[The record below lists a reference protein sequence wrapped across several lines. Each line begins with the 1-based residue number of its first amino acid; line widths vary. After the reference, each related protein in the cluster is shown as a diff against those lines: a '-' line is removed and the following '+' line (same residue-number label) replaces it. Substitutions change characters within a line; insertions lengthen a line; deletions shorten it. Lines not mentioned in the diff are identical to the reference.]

1 MRAEPRR
8 SVPAP
13 ILERIVHTAFPGRRV
28 RSIQPLGDGLRNAN
42 FKLALDP
49 AGEPAVLRIYEHDP
63 SLCQKEIDLMRLVRG
78 SVPVPEVIHA
88 EPRGWEDLPPFTLA
102 RWVEGIAFRDLNRT
116 GDTEAIAQAAQAAG
130 ETLAAIGR
138 FGFAKPGWIA
148 PGPTVGPAL
157 LEGADAVPRFVD
169 LCLASANFERRVDG
183 ELRDRTHSLIG
194 SWAARLATLDGEAS
208 LVHGDFNKRNLLL
221 RRAAGCWQVSAVLD
235 WEFAVSASPLA
246 DLGSF
251 LRYERAAR
259 PVAEPHFSAAYA
271 RAGGTLPDGW
281 RRLAR
286 CVDLVALCESLTH
299 DDLPD
304 AVTSEL
310 VELVRATV
318 EEGAYPK
325 QPSRSGPAPRQI
337 SNGRASATAAAQ
349 AGCSLST

>member
-221 RRAAGCWQVSAVLD
+221 RRAA
-235 WEFAVSASPLA
+235 
-246 DLGSF
+246 
-251 LRYERAAR
+251 
-259 PVAEPHFSAAYA
+259 EPHFSAAYA

-281 RRLAR
+281 RRLAQ

-337 SNGRASATAAAQ
+337 SNGRASATAAPQ
-349 AGCSLST
+349 TGCSLST